1 MLTVQSAIKSLL
13 FPSMLVAT
21 LFFQTSCKQHDTDSK
36 EVATEL
42 NKPNSDVTK
51 ERDEKF
57 MMDAA
62 EINFEEIM
70 LAKLAQ
76 ERTTNAD
83 VKSLAKMLEDTHQK
97 INVDVQSMATQ
108 KSIAVPTAATNEVM
122 DDYNRLNEK
131 SAQEFDAAYL
141 NMAIDDHESAINR
154 FESYSNG
161 DVDEALKVWAMGLIP
176 DMRIHLQKIKDL
188 KQTISNP
195 EAVK

>member
-1 MLTVQSAIKSLL
+1 MTVQSAIKSLL

-97 INVDVQSMATQ
+97 INIEVQSMATQ

-122 DDYNRLNEK
+122 DDYNWLNEK

>member
-13 FPSMLVAT
+13 FTAMLVTT
-21 LFFQTSCKQHDTDSK
+21 LFFQTGCKQHDTDSK

-57 MMDAA
+57 MVDAA
-62 EINFEEIM
+62 EFNFEEIM
-70 LAKLAQ
+70 LGKLAQ
-76 ERTTNAD
+76 ERSTDAN
-83 VKSLAKMLEDTHQK
+83 VKALAKMLEDTHQK
-97 INVDVQSMATQ
+97 YNVDLQSMASQ
-108 KSIAVPTAATNEVM
+108 KSIAVPTAASNDVM
-122 DDYNRLNEK
+122 DDYNKLNEK
-131 SAQEFDAAYL
+131 DAKDFDAAYL

-154 FESYSNG
+154 FENYSNG
-161 DVDEALKVWAMGLIP
+161 DVDEAAKVWAMGLIP
-176 DMRIHLQKIKDL
+176 DMRIHLQKIKDV

>member
-13 FPSMLVAT
+13 FPTILMAT
-21 LFFQTSCKQHDTDSK
+21 LFFQTGCKQHDTDSK

-131 SAQEFDAAYL
+131 SAQEFDVTYL
-141 NMAIDDHESAINR
+141 NMTIDDHESAIKR
-154 FESYSNG
+154 FESYSSA